1 MDITEDDSVTTNF
14 KDFERLVT
22 DYKNID
28 THEKYNNVTKETLQF
43 LKIALEDINKLWKEL
58 NIDYKIKNG
67 VTTYDRYYGDI
78 EDMCRQAKLIQSVRL
93 NVECVLLNLNKI
105 NKEKGE

>member
-1 MDITEDDSVTTNF
+1 MDISKDDSVTTNF
-14 KDFERLVT
+14 EEFEKIVP
-22 DYKNID
+22 DYQNID
-28 THEKYNNVTKETLQF
+28 THQQYKNVTKRTLQY
-43 LKIALEDINKLWKEL
+43 LKIALEDINQLWEEL

-93 NVECVLLNLNKI
+93 NVECSLQNFHKI

>member
-1 MDITEDDSVTTNF
+1 MDISEDNSVTTNF
-14 KDFERLVT
+14 KEFERLVP

-28 THEKYNNVTKETLQF
+28 THQQYNNVTEQTLQF
-43 LKIALEDINKLWKEL
+43 LKIALEDINQLWEEL
-58 NIDYKIKNG
+58 DIDYKIKNG

-93 NVECVLLNLNKI
+93 NVECTLQNFNKI
-105 NKEKGE
+105 NKQKGE